1 MKTVIVDLRDGDSN
15 ERYDVRSY
23 WYEDGG
29 LVLELCEDDRV
40 MGTVRY
46 APGAVVS
53 VTEWAED
60 EDEDDGDEEA
70 PAPAFISTEFTVG
83 DKTVVVRQN
92 VGRWGVEDSIDLM
105 CNGYFL
111 CTLTVNGLRRYVSCG
126 PDFPREMRT
135 YGRIFLLDEP
145 EREAK
150 AAPQAF
156 KVGKA
161 TVQVTQCDDGIKIT
175 DAANFWSLV
184 QLRSDGLHLYQA
196 IGDDA
201 GFELE
206 SHDDV
211 GGYLKTRWN

>member
-1 MKTVIVDLRDGDSN
+1 MKTVIVDLRDGGD
-15 ERYDVRSY
+15 ERYDVGSY

-29 LVLELCEDDRV
+29 LVLELCDEDDRR

-60 EDEDDGDEEA
+60 EDEDDGDE
-70 PAPAFISTEFTVG
+70 
-83 DKTVVVRQN
+83 
-92 VGRWGVEDSIDLM
+92 
-105 CNGYFL
+105 
-111 CTLTVNGLRRYVSCG
+111 
-126 PDFPREMRT
+126 
-135 YGRIFLLDEP
+135 DESM
-145 EREAK
+145 
-150 AAPQAF
+150 PQTF
-156 KVGKA
+156 KVG
-161 TVQVTQCDDGIKIT
+161 TTRVSVEQCWGEGIQIR
-175 DAANFWSLV
+175 DIDHDWLLL
-184 QLRSDGLHLYQA
+184 QLQPSGLHLYQA

>member
-15 ERYDVRSY
+15 ERYVVRSY

-70 PAPAFISTEFTVG
+70 PAPAPAPAFINTEFTVG

-92 VGRWGVEDSIDLM
+92 EDSIDLM
-105 CNGYFL
+105 CNGHLL
-111 CTLTVNGLRRYVSCG
+111 CALTVNGLHRYVSCG
-126 PDFPREMRT
+126 PNFPHEMDT
-135 YGRIFLLDEP
+135 YGRIFLLNE
-145 EREAK
+145 E
-150 AAPQAF
+150 
-156 KVGKA
+156 
-161 TVQVTQCDDGIKIT
+161 GIQK
-175 DAANFWSLV
+175 
-184 QLRSDGLHLYQA
+184 
-196 IGDDA
+196 
-201 GFELE
+201 
-206 SHDDV
+206 
-211 GGYLKTRWN
+211 

>member
-1 MKTVIVDLRDGDSN
+1 MKTVIVNLRDGGSD

-70 PAPAFISTEFTVG
+70 PAPAPAFISTEFTVG

-92 VGRWGVEDSIDLM
+92 KDSIDLM
-105 CNGYFL
+105 CNDYFL
-111 CTLTVNGLRRYVSCG
+111 CALTVNGLRRYVSCG
-126 PDFPREMRT
+126 PDFPHEMGT
-135 YGRIFLLDEP
+135 YGRIFLFDE
-145 EREAK
+145 ERIQK
-150 AAPQAF
+150 
-156 KVGKA
+156 
-161 TVQVTQCDDGIKIT
+161 
-175 DAANFWSLV
+175 
-184 QLRSDGLHLYQA
+184 
-196 IGDDA
+196 
-201 GFELE
+201 
-206 SHDDV
+206 
-211 GGYLKTRWN
+211 